1 MQKSSP
7 SRCLRGP
14 RSSPRIL
21 ERAGGI
27 AARGR
32 ANGIGMVLA
41 ARIILAVAAWCMVVS
56 ASSPSWSQEGYR
68 APADSDDPLFSD
80 DPALGA
86 AARDEGAGANRD
98 ERVSDGALD
107 GASEAEQADPRRPVG
122 LALSADDRLLYVA
135 NQVGTISV
143 VDMETEEVLAEHS
156 LGRQLSA
163 VAWLGDDQ
171 LLVTDELADELI
183 QVSVRGS
190 ELEVIA
196 RLPVSPYPVGL
207 IVENDGAIYVTSLW
221 SHRLT
226 ELAVVERGRVEARR
240 ILDLPFAPRCLI
252 AAPDGAHLVV
262 ADAFSGRLLVIDRRQ
277 FVVKGNRKF
286 PSHNVRGL
294 AASVDGQKLVVAH
307 QMLNDLAHTVRNDV
321 HWGLLMSNDL
331 RWLRFDS
338 ILGDGSDVYKGGHMH
353 PLGEA
358 GNAAAD
364 PTGVVIGSNG
374 TVVVALGGVHEIAVG
389 RERDFSFYRIP
400 VGKRPTAVVLRSDNE
415 QAFVANQFDDSIS
428 RIDLPRRE
436 LMGHVSLG
444 ASRPLTLV
452 ERGEQLFYSGRLSHD
467 GWMSCHSCH
476 TDGHSNGGL
485 NDNFS
490 DNSFGAPKRVLS
502 LLGLAGTAPFA
513 WNGEVEELETQIRNS
528 VNQTMQSDRQVS
540 DKNMAAMVAFLESL
554 VPPPSRDELRGTLD
568 EAAVERGSLVFEQR
582 GCVQCHAPPLYTTP
596 DRYDV
601 GLEDSEGNRLF
612 NPPSLRG
619 VGQRGPYFHDNRA
632 ESLESVFR
640 DHGHPVE
647 GELTEAEFQDL
658 LAFLRSL

>member
-1 MQKSSP
+1 MQKSSRSHC
-7 SRCLRGP
+7 SRG
-14 RSSPRIL
+14 SRIVGFAEKIGL
-21 ERAGGI
+21 VMAARMVLTI
-27 AARGR
+27 AAWW
-32 ANGIGMVLA
+32 MV
-41 ARIILAVAAWCMVVS
+41 
-56 ASSPSWSQEGYR
+56 ASVGSTSWSQGGYR
-68 APADSDDPLFSD
+68 IPADADDELIAGDAVRGERSGTD
-80 DPALGA
+80 E
-86 AARDEGAGANRD
+86 DEG
-98 ERVSDGALD
+98 V
-107 GASEAEQADPRRPVG
+107 SEAEQADPRRPIG
-122 LALSADDRLLYVA
+122 LALSADDRFLYVA
-135 NQVGTISV
+135 NQAGTLSV
-143 VDMETEEVLAEHS
+143 VDMESDRVLAEYS
-156 LGRQLSA
+156 LGTQLSA
-163 VAWLGDDQ
+163 ISWVGDKQ
-171 LLVTDELADELI
+171 LLVADELAHELI
-183 QVSVRGS
+183 QVAVRGE
-190 ELEVIA
+190 ELEVLA
-196 RLPVSPYPVGL
+196 RIPVSPYPVGM
-207 IVENDGAIYVTSLW
+207 IVEDCGTIYVTSLW

-226 ELAVVERGRVEARR
+226 SLARGERGKVEVRR
-240 ILDLPFAPRCLI
+240 ELDLPFAARCLI
-252 AAPDGAHLVV
+252 AAPDGQHLVV
-262 ADAFSGRLLVIDRRQ
+262 ADAFAGRLLVIDRDRLQ
-277 FVVKGNRKF
+277 VEGIRKF
-286 PSHNVRGL
+286 PSHNLRGL

-331 RWLRFDS
+331 RWLRFDA
-338 ILGDGSDVYKGGHMH
+338 ILGDGSDIYKGAHMH

-374 TVVVALGGVHEIAVG
+374 TVVVSLGGVHEIAVG

-400 VGKRPTAVVLRSDNE
+400 VGKRPTSVVIRSDNE

-436 LMGHVSLG
+436 LLGHISLG
-444 ASRPLTLV
+444 ASRSLTLV

-502 LLGLAGTAPFA
+502 LLGLSGTAPFA

-540 DKNMAAMVAFLESL
+540 DKNMTAMAAFLESL
-554 VPPPSRDELRGTLD
+554 VPPPSRDQLRGTLD
-568 EAAVERGSLVFEQR
+568 EAAVARGSQVFEQR

-640 DHGHPVE
+640 EHGHPVE
-647 GELTEAEFQDL
+647 GELTESEFPDL